1 MRKEKRILLQDMRQQ
16 LAEEKAVYTARINK
30 NMDRIHEIDTYLQ
43 SIYDKENSDF
53 KVFSPRNVET
63 VYKEQIE
70 QSNREKYALEKENQT
85 MFSTVN
91 KYDRYINNLDDV
103 LVCDHND
110 DLVFKTK
117 MLEIQESDR
126 QRIARDLHDTSLQN
140 LAHLTHMIE
149 LSKMYI
155 DKDPVQA
162 KLELESINRNIKDII
177 DDIRNTVFDLRPMSF
192 DDLGY
197 AEMMGNFVEKLRNRY
212 NRNVELHIDPVS
224 ETNRTVVITL
234 YRVIRE
240 LCLNAMEHSQC
251 DLLKIQ
257 ISEDPVNKN
266 INVMIK
272 DNGIGFDADEVLSKR
287 RNHYGLHIVK
297 ERVNMIGG
305 TINIVSDKNEGTKI
319 TISVPILEEEKGV

>member
-16 LAEEKAVYTARINK
+16 LAEEKAVYTAKINK

-110 DLVFKTK
+110 DLVLKTK

-162 KLELESINRNIKDII
+162 KLELESINKNIKDII

-212 NRNVELHIDPVS
+212 NRNVELHMDPVS
-224 ETNRTVVITL
+224 ESNRTIVITL

-251 DLLKIQ
+251 DLLQIQ

-272 DNGIGFDADEVLSKR
+272 DNGMGFDVDEVLSKR

-305 TINIVSDKNEGTKI
+305 TINIVSDKNEGTRI
-319 TISVPILEEEKGV
+319 TISVPITEEEKGV

>member
-16 LAEEKAVYTARINK
+16 LAEEKAVYTAKINK

-70 QSNREKYALEKENQT
+70 QSKKEKYDLEKENQS
-85 MFSTVN
+85 MFSIVN

-110 DLVFKTK
+110 DCVLKKK
-117 MLEIQESDR
+117 MLEVQESDR

-155 DKDPVQA
+155 DKDPIQA
-162 KLELESINRNIKDII
+162 KLELESINKNIKDII

-212 NRNVELHIDPVS
+212 NKNVELHMDPVS
-224 ETNRTVVITL
+224 ETNRTIVITL

-240 LCLNAMEHSQC
+240 LCLNAMEHAQC
-251 DLLKIQ
+251 SLLQ
-257 ISEDPVNKN
+257 IHVSENPVSKM
-266 INVMIK
+266 INVIIN
-272 DNGIGFDADEVLSKR
+272 DDGTGFDVNEILSKKS
-287 RNHYGLHIVK
+287 NHYGLRIVY
-297 ERVNMIGG
+297 ERVNLIGG
-305 TINIVSDKNEGTKI
+305 TIDIISNKDQGTKI
-319 TISVPILEEEKGV
+319 TISVPVMEEEKDV

>member
-1 MRKEKRILLQDMRQQ
+1 MRQQ
-16 LAEEKAVYTARINK
+16 LAEEKAVYTAKINK

-110 DLVFKTK
+110 DLVLKTK

-162 KLELESINRNIKDII
+162 KLELESINKNIKDII

-212 NRNVELHIDPVS
+212 NRNVELHMDPVS
-224 ETNRTVVITL
+224 ESNRTIVITL

-251 DLLKIQ
+251 DLLQIQ

-272 DNGIGFDADEVLSKR
+272 DNGMGFDVDEVLSKR

-305 TINIVSDKNEGTKI
+305 TINIVSDKNEGTRI
-319 TISVPILEEEKGV
+319 TISVPITEEEKGV